1 MKHKACILVTKE
13 SLDLIKKG
21 QMDRSTIIK
30 NSIKNLIEGTSI
42 DDLEKVF
49 KIEESENTK
58 DQTLE
63 ITSSYR

>member
-30 NSIKNLIEGTSI
+30 KSIKNLIEGTNI
-42 DDLEKVF
+42 DDLKKIF

-63 ITSSYR
+63 ITSSYK